1 MRRFNLVLEILSIV
15 CLLAIF
21 GYVIYIYQLL
31 PQIIP
36 SHYDSNG
43 IANSYSDKSFLF
55 GILTLVTVL
64 YIGLTIL
71 NRYPQSFNY
80 PVQITDENRADQ
92 YAKAQLFIR
101 VLKLIIILVFG
112 FILIHSTQNVLN
124 KTINLNGLV
133 LPIILIFLFLPII
146 IYLIVARKS

>member
-1 MRRFNLVLEILSIV
+1 MRRFNILIEILAIV
-15 CLLAIF
+15 CLLGIF
-21 GYVIYIYQLL
+21 GYVIYIYQFL

-43 IANSYSDKSFLF
+43 IANSYSDKSYLF
-55 GILTLVTVL
+55 GILTTVTLL
-64 YIGLTIL
+64 YAGLTIV
-71 NRYPQSFNY
+71 NRYPHKFNY
-80 PVQITDENRADQ
+80 LEQITDENRADQ

-133 LPIILIFLFLPII
+133 LPIILIFIFLPII
-146 IYLIVARKS
+146 IYLIFSRKS